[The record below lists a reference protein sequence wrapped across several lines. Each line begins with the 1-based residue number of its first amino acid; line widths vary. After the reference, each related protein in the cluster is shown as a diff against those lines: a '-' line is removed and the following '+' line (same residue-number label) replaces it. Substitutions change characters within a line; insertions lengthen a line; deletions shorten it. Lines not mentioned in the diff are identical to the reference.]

1 MNRMH
6 RVLWNAA
13 RGALVVANE
22 RAGSSQ
28 AHGRRAG
35 SVAKGAAALAA
46 AAMLAA
52 GSASAAVENGVLT
65 TSGDETVV
73 FFGTPDENGRI
84 PEVGLEEGQ
93 YAVETAVNPV
103 LSGIAENIKTVYLTQ
118 GNGLSFVGENL
129 DVNVSVRFWDR
140 ASNTTDV
147 TIGSVDAPK
156 TTGNFAEIFVNCWTD
171 ANPHEA
177 DSTSHLFVRNA
188 DVRIENLRVADTPS
202 QTAIEVG
209 GLDPTLVIA
218 SDSKL
223 SVGAFSMVGAHV
235 SNAGTLVI
243 DAWSSQ
249 TATDRVSNEEYWSSA
264 PSVVE
269 NLKGASVQVGSGL
282 APVLFLNDGTVTAT
296 GDLSLLAG
304 GVNDQ
309 DPTRGDRNKNRG
321 TMTVAGTLTLG
332 GLTRWGTGP
341 EMYPN
346 LPGMPMI
353 GRLENA
359 GTLEAQNV
367 VVNGVLENLAGGK
380 ITVANSFTIETP
392 ERTDGVVVPDYL
404 QATVRNDTDAAMKIG
419 GELRLTNGDLVN
431 SGTITAHHVVISGGI
446 LTNEAGG
453 TLEGTYG
460 FSWTTQG
467 ETVNNGT
474 IRALNGM
481 TIDATNGDFVNA
493 GSIELSND
501 HTVSLAGAFRN
512 KGTLADGHFRLQK
525 DASFAVEGGQ
535 TRLSAL
541 FGTAGGN
548 AVTVDKEQSL
558 TIGTFQIGN
567 GAKAVIDG
575 TVNAE
580 QFAAWLETDI
590 TGNGTFN
597 VQNGLALSEGATMNL
612 QSADVGALQ
621 MLTATATFQTIGIGY
636 ATNDAPSESWLR
648 GTLTA
653 DSIHFDNFGYAELSG
668 NTTAND
674 ETLIG
679 TNFSVVTTDGTSRF
693 GDLTLAGV
701 LEVRGGNVYADTF
714 EFSESNAG
722 LLVVKSDTDVGTLN
736 GVNGRIEIHDGD
748 LNVETLGST
757 DGLEIVYKGAGELAA
772 ESGRV
777 ENATFVF
784 QNQNRIATE
793 GFGRNAVV
801 LENSTLT
808 LDVALTSETAMT
820 VGTGSTLN
828 AAELSLDKEGGK
840 TLILDGGTLS
850 TSLNQ
855 IFSSVSSNAPVIGM
869 DPETGETVEFP
880 TNGISS
886 VGAVKDEIAS
896 GIDYREGVFQF
907 TDDGWTLA
915 AVNAAVGSLG
925 TAFGAEFEAGVTIDF
940 SGTKEEGDD
949 GFTVSDANNL
959 THNVVLSGTDLL
971 NGAEGIV
978 FGETLSVGEGNLV
991 VNEVTGF
998 RSILETQSVTV
1009 RDGRHLYLVGFE
1021 GDEGTRSVLPDAQNG
1036 GKAAVE
1042 TGSTLTLGLSGS
1054 KTGGL
1059 LGTADVKGGML
1070 EVASGG
1076 TFVGTNVSFESGKML
1091 VNQGAS
1097 FTIDS
1102 MTLTAGNNTI
1112 ENNGTLVV
1120 KGFVDQPL
1128 VSTKFTNNGTAT
1140 IGTSAG
1146 ELELHGDI
1154 FNNGNLTIASD
1165 SIEIEGLLANA
1176 GTVTANELVVYG
1188 GSNSE
1193 KGEISATYLGLIVA
1207 DSFENAGTIEG
1218 IREIDVGGLSTD
1230 HVFTNKA
1237 GGTISAPLIKVSVER
1252 FENAGMI
1259 SGETLKIEQSTD
1271 KFENAGTID
1280 VGAMT
1285 TSDVF
1290 TQTEAG
1296 IAKIGTL
1303 TLSGDKF
1310 DGTGGTWIVKEVK
1323 GETEGASVS
1332 INLANVKEFVTAD
1345 ASVDNTTYAVGST
1358 GTLAFGEKN
1367 GLRDTLSDEWVA
1379 NAKGTLIIDRS
1390 VDVAE
1395 SGSISVGAGDDV
1407 STLSDN
1413 RFVAE
1418 KDSVTIFTGN
1428 AFGADGTSAGITG
1441 NGSAAVIADGAKAVL
1456 TNVQTSGTYTLLEGF
1471 DLSQNLDASGNWIG
1485 GWTDEDGKYVTVD
1498 NGSDLDWKAVV
1509 SYDKESESI
1518 VAELEAAD
1526 VSTVYDFSIKDIA
1539 NAALATD
1546 ASKGGDAAFLQAV
1559 INNKTLDVHQT
1570 EKIVNSVAQI
1580 DASLGAV
1587 ANFVN
1592 DVSNL
1597 ADAVES
1603 RTSLLSKGKAS
1614 GLWVRAEGGKY
1625 EMDGLKLD
1633 TGMDAGYDADVYGF
1647 TFGADTFVRPD
1658 FRVGAA
1664 FSYLKGEADAE
1675 GDVLSGQNEY
1685 DTFGLQAYASY
1696 DLRKD
1701 VRVSGEIG
1709 WFRTSGDLTQRIA
1722 YANVREATAEAD
1734 SDAFVFGIRGE
1745 HRFDLSGV
1753 TVVPHVGLRGLYVM
1767 NDDFRTKVDGR
1778 DAFKNDR
1785 DDTFTF
1791 QMPIGVAVEK
1801 AFAAGSGWTVVPS
1814 ADFTVTPQF
1823 GDTDYETTVTGVGTG
1838 VSNTVT
1844 ADMAGDVTGRLTLG
1858 VKGEKDAVGFGAYYG
1873 LTAGDAGRTDHAFSV
1888 NFSYRF

>member
-35 SVAKGAAALAA
+35 SVAKGAAALAT

-65 TSGDETVV
+65 TAGDETVV

-103 LSGIAENIKTVYLTQ
+103 LSGIAENIKTVYLMQ
-118 GNGLSFVGENL
+118 GNGLSFMGENL
-129 DVNVSVRFWDR
+129 DVNASVRFWDR

-171 ANPHEA
+171 ANPHEG

-188 DVRIENLRVADTPS
+188 DVRIESLRVADTPN
-202 QTAIEVG
+202 QTAVEVG
-209 GLDPTLVIA
+209 RDPTLVIT

-223 SVGAFSMVGAHV
+223 SVGTFSMVGAHV
-235 SNAGTLVI
+235 RNEGTLVI
-243 DAWSSQ
+243 DKWSAP
-249 TATDRVSNEEYWSSA
+249 TATDRVSAEEFWSST
-264 PSVVE
+264 PSIVE
-269 NLKGASVQVGSGL
+269 NLEGASVQVGGGL
-282 APVLFLNDGTVTAT
+282 APVLFLNDGIVTAA
-296 GDLSLLAG
+296 GDLNLLTG

-346 LPGMPMI
+346 LPGIPII
-353 GRLENA
+353 GRLENT
-359 GTLEAQNV
+359 GTVEANDV
-367 VVNGVLENLAGGK
+367 VVNGILENLAAGQ
-380 ITVANSFTIETP
+380 ITVANSLTIETP
-392 ERTDGVVVPDYL
+392 ARTDGVTVPDYL
-404 QATVRNDTDAAMKIG
+404 TAAFRNAEGGTVNIEGAFTLKNGTFYNAGTVYAGSAGIEGGSFTNDGTFSTTGNFSLHSGLAVEGNGGLTVDGTLTNAGHIVQDMVRAGNYVSENGASAVVEEASIGGGAINDGTLSAGNLTVSGRLDVLSSGGPGAPAVTVSNGATVSENGELVIG
-419 GELRLTNGDLVN
+419 GGAAAPTVGVENDRTNAVLTVL
-431 SGTITAHHVVISGGI
+431 GTISVKENGGLRADRVVLGS
-446 LTNEAGG
+446 E
-453 TLEGTYG
+453 
-460 FSWTTQG
+460 
-467 ETVNNGT
+467 
-474 IRALNGM
+474 
-481 TIDATNGDFVNA
+481 
-493 GSIELSND
+493 GSIESTAN
-501 HTVSLAGAFRN
+501 GAFAVIN
-512 KGTLADGHFRLQK
+512 DFEATGGEVNITGGSVTLDKVTSAQGTVFAVQNDGDLFVSNNDLRGAEVHFYDKTVDLADYGSIVAQNDTHLESGAVLDFGEETLTN
-525 DASFAVEGGQ
+525 AS
-535 TRLSAL
+535 TL
-541 FGTAGGN
+541 
-548 AVTVDKEQSL
+548 TV
-558 TIGTFQIGN
+558 
-567 GAKAVIDG
+567 
-575 TVNAE
+575 
-580 QFAAWLETDI
+580 
-590 TGNGTFN
+590 
-597 VQNGLALSEGATMNL
+597 SEGA
-612 QSADVGALQ
+612 
-621 MLTATATFQTIGIGY
+621 
-636 ATNDAPSESWLR
+636 E
-648 GTLTA
+648 LTA
-653 DSIHFDNFGYAELSG
+653 DSIDFTGE
-668 NTTAND
+668 
-674 ETLIG
+674 G
-679 TNFSVVTTDGTSRF
+679 TG
-693 GDLTLAGV
+693 GLTLAG
-701 LEVRGGNVYADTF
+701 
-714 EFSESNAG
+714 
-722 LLVVKSDTDVGTLN
+722 GTL
-736 GVNGRIEIHDGD
+736 V
-748 LNVETLGST
+748 T
-757 DGLEIVYKGAGELAA
+757 
-772 ESGRV
+772 
-777 ENATFVF
+777 
-784 QNQNRIATE
+784 
-793 GFGRNAVV
+793 
-801 LENSTLT
+801 
-808 LDVALTSETAMT
+808 
-820 VGTGSTLN
+820 
-828 AAELSLDKEGGK
+828 SLD
-840 TLILDGGTLS
+840 
-850 TSLNQ
+850 Q
-855 IFSSVSSNAPVIGM
+855 IFSDVRKDGVLEGTDVS
-869 DPETGETVEFP
+869 TGETVTIEV
-880 TNGISS
+880 NGIQS
-886 VGAVKDEIAS
+886 VGAVKTELAGENGIRYES
-896 GIDYREGVFQF
+896 GLFKF
-907 TDDGWTLA
+907 TDDEWTIA
-915 AVNAAVGSLG
+915 AVNDAVGSLG
-925 TAFGAEFEAGVTIDF
+925 TAFGATFEEGATVEF
-940 SGTKEEGDD
+940 SGKKAEGDD
-949 GFTVSDANNL
+949 GFTVSDANDL
-959 THNVVLSGTDLL
+959 KSGVVLSGTDLV
-971 NGAEGIV
+971 NGTEGIV
-978 FGETLSVGEGNLV
+978 FGATLSGGEGNLV
-991 VNEVTGF
+991 TTEVTGF
-998 RSILETQSVTV
+998 RSIVEADSVTV
-1009 RDGRHLYLVGFE
+1009 RDGHHLHLVGFE
-1021 GDEGTRSVLPDAQNG
+1021 GDEGTRSVLPDAQDG
-1036 GKAAVE
+1036 GVATVE
-1042 TGSTLTLGLSGS
+1042 SGSTLTLGLSGA

-1059 LGTADVKGGML
+1059 LGTANVQGGTL

-1076 TFVGTNVSFESGKML
+1076 TFAGTNVSIESGKML

-1102 MTLTAGNNTI
+1102 LTLNAENNTI
-1112 ENNGTLVV
+1112 ENDGTLVV
-1120 KGFVDQPL
+1120 NVLANDSSA
-1128 VSTKFTNNGTAT
+1128 STRFTNNGSAT
-1140 IGTSAG
+1140 IGTVADTQ
-1146 ELELHGDI
+1146 ELRGDV
-1154 FNNGNLTIASD
+1154 FNNGGLTIVSD
-1165 SIEIEGLLANA
+1165 SFEIEGLLANA
-1176 GTVTANELVVYG
+1176 GTVKANELLVYG
-1188 GSNSE
+1188 GSNAE
-1193 KGEISATYLGLIVA
+1193 KGEISAESLGFIIP
-1207 DSFENAGTIEG
+1207 DSFENAGSINVDGEIDIAGFSSDHIFTN
-1218 IREIDVGGLSTD
+1218 RETGKISASMIDVG
-1230 HVFTNKA
+1230 
-1237 GGTISAPLIKVSVER
+1237 IER
-1252 FENAGMI
+1252 FVNAGTI
-1259 SGETLKIEQSTD
+1259 SGETLKIGGSNES
-1271 KFENAGTID
+1271 FENSGTVD

-1285 TSDVF
+1285 MTDAF
-1290 TQTEAG
+1290 TQTDAG

-1303 TLSGDKF
+1303 TLAGDTF
-1310 DGTGGTWIVKEVK
+1310 DGKGGTWIVEEVK
-1323 GETEGASVS
+1323 GETDGGSVS

-1345 ASVDNTTYAVGST
+1345 ALVDNTTYAVGNG

-1367 GLRDTLSDEWVA
+1367 GLRDTLSDEWVT

-1390 VDVAE
+1390 VAIAE

-1407 STLSDN
+1407 STLLDN

-1441 NGSAAVIADGAKAVL
+1441 NGSAVVIADGAKAVL
-1456 TNVQTSGTYTLLEGF
+1456 TNVQTSGTYTLIDGF
-1471 DLSQNLDASGNWIG
+1471 DLSSNLDGEGNWIG
-1485 GWTDEDGKYVTVD
+1485 GWTDENGRYVTVD

-1518 VAELEAAD
+1518 VADLEAAD
-1526 VSTVYDFSIKDIA
+1526 VATVYDFSIADIA
-1539 NAALATD
+1539 NAALSTD

-1658 FRVGAA
+1658 FRLGAA

-1767 NDDFRTKVDGR
+1767 NDDFKTKVDGR
-1778 DAFKNDR
+1778 DAFMNDR

-1873 LTAGDAGRTDHAFSV
+1873 LTAGDAGRTDHAFSL
-1888 NFSYRF
+1888 NFEYRF

>member
-65 TSGDETVV
+65 TAGDETVV

-129 DVNVSVRFWDR
+129 DVNASVRFWDR

-171 ANPHEA
+171 ANPHEG

-188 DVRIENLRVADTPS
+188 DVRIESLRVADTPN
-202 QTAIEVG
+202 QTAVEVG
-209 GLDPTLVIA
+209 RDPTLVIT

-235 SNAGTLVI
+235 RNEGTLVI
-243 DAWSSQ
+243 DEWSAP
-249 TATDRVSNEEYWSSA
+249 TATDRVSEEEFWSST
-264 PSVVE
+264 PSIVE
-269 NLKGASVQVGSGL
+269 NLEGASVQVGGGL
-282 APVLFLNDGTVTAT
+282 APVLFLNDGTVTAA
-296 GDLSLLAG
+296 GDLNLLTG

-346 LPGMPMI
+346 LPGIPII
-353 GRLENA
+353 GRLENT
-359 GTLEAQNV
+359 GTVEANDV
-367 VVNGVLENLAGGK
+367 VVNGILENLAAGQ
-380 ITVANSFTIETP
+380 ITVANSLTIETP
-392 ERTDGVVVPDYL
+392 ARTDGVTVPDYL
-404 QATVRNDTDAAMKIG
+404 TAAFRNAEGGTVNIEGTFTLKNGTVYNAGTVYTGSTSIEGGSFTNDDKFSTAGDFTVASGTAVEGDGILEVYGTLTNSGSLTQGSLRADNYVSQDGASAVVQSASIGKGTINGGILSTGYLGVSGTLTVLSPGVAETPAVTVSDIAIVNEVGELVIGGGAATPTVAIENERNNASLNVMGVVSVKENGGLRADSVLLSENGRIEATANGAYAVFKDFQATG
-419 GELRLTNGDLVN
+419 GKVN
-431 SGTITAHHVVISGGI
+431 VTGGTITLDKVTSANGTVFSVQNDGDLFVSNNDLSGAEVHFYDKTVDLADYGSI
-446 LTNEAGG
+446 VAQNDTHLESGAKLDYGEETLTNASTLTVHKDAVLTADVIDFTGEGTGGLTLAGG
-453 TLEGTYG
+453 TL
-460 FSWTTQG
+460 
-467 ETVNNGT
+467 
-474 IRALNGM
+474 
-481 TIDATNGDFVNA
+481 
-493 GSIELSND
+493 
-501 HTVSLAGAFRN
+501 
-512 KGTLADGHFRLQK
+512 
-525 DASFAVEGGQ
+525 
-535 TRLSAL
+535 
-541 FGTAGGN
+541 
-548 AVTVDKEQSL
+548 VTK
-558 TIGTFQIGN
+558 
-567 GAKAVIDG
+567 
-575 TVNAE
+575 
-580 QFAAWLETDI
+580 
-590 TGNGTFN
+590 
-597 VQNGLALSEGATMNL
+597 
-612 QSADVGALQ
+612 
-621 MLTATATFQTIGIGY
+621 
-636 ATNDAPSESWLR
+636 
-648 GTLTA
+648 
-653 DSIHFDNFGYAELSG
+653 
-668 NTTAND
+668 
-674 ETLIG
+674 
-679 TNFSVVTTDGTSRF
+679 
-693 GDLTLAGV
+693 
-701 LEVRGGNVYADTF
+701 
-714 EFSESNAG
+714 
-722 LLVVKSDTDVGTLN
+722 
-736 GVNGRIEIHDGD
+736 
-748 LNVETLGST
+748 LG
-757 DGLEIVYKGAGELAA
+757 
-772 ESGRV
+772 
-777 ENATFVF
+777 
-784 QNQNRIATE
+784 
-793 GFGRNAVV
+793 
-801 LENSTLT
+801 
-808 LDVALTSETAMT
+808 
-820 VGTGSTLN
+820 
-828 AAELSLDKEGGK
+828 
-840 TLILDGGTLS
+840 
-850 TSLNQ
+850 Q
-855 IFSSVSSNAPVIGM
+855 IFSDVQTDGALEGTDVS
-869 DPETGETVEFP
+869 TGETVSIQVSGIQGVGSVKTEL
-880 TNGISS
+880 TGENGINYES
-886 VGAVKDEIAS
+886 
-896 GIDYREGVFQF
+896 GVFRF
-907 TDDGWTLA
+907 TDDGWTIS
-915 AVNAAVGSLG
+915 AVNDAVGSLG
-925 TAFGAEFEAGVTIDF
+925 AAFGKEFEEGVTVDF

-959 THNVVLSGTDLL
+959 TSNIVLSGTDLL
-971 NGAEGIV
+971 NGAEGLV
-978 FGETLSVGEGNLV
+978 FGATLSEGEGNLV
-991 VNEVTGF
+991 ATEVTGF
-998 RSILETQSVTV
+998 RSILEAQSVTV
-1009 RDGRHLYLVGFE
+1009 RDGHHLHLVGFE
-1021 GDEGTRSVLPDAQNG
+1021 GDEGTRSVLPDAQDG
-1036 GKAAVE
+1036 GVATVE
-1042 TGSTLTLGLSGS
+1042 SGSTLTLGLSGA

-1059 LGTADVKGGML
+1059 LGTANVQGGTL

-1076 TFVGTNVSFESGKML
+1076 TFAGTNVSIESGKML

-1102 MTLTAGNNTI
+1102 LTLNAEGNMI

-1120 KGFVDQPL
+1120 KGLVEQPL
-1128 VSTKFTNNGTAT
+1128 VTTKFTNNGTAT
-1140 IGTSAG
+1140 IGTSAD
-1146 ELELHGDI
+1146 ELELRGDI

-1165 SIEIEGLLANA
+1165 SIEIEGLLANT
-1176 GTVTANELVVYG
+1176 GTVTANVLVVYG

-1193 KGEISATYLGLIVA
+1193 KGEISATYLGLVVA

-1218 IREIDVGGLSTD
+1218 IGEINVGGLSTD

-1237 GGTISAPLIKVSVER
+1237 GGTISAPLINVSVQR

-1259 SGETLKIEQSTD
+1259 SGETLEIEQSTE

-1323 GETEGASVS
+1323 GETEGVSVS

-1345 ASVDNTTYAVGST
+1345 ALIDNTTYAVGNG

-1367 GLRDTLSDEWVA
+1367 GLRDTLSDEWVT

-1395 SGSISVGAGDDV
+1395 SGSIEVGAGDDV

-1441 NGSAAVIADGAKAVL
+1441 NGSAALIAQGAKAVL
-1456 TNVQTSGTYTLLEGF
+1456 TSVQTSGTYTLLEGF

-1485 GWTDEDGKYVTVD
+1485 GWTDENGKYVTVD
-1498 NGSDLDWKAVV
+1498 NGSDLDWKVEV
-1509 SYDKESESI
+1509 SYDKESDSI
-1518 VAELEAAD
+1518 VADLEVAD

-1539 NAALATD
+1539 NAALSTD
-1546 ASKGGDAAFLQAV
+1546 ASKGADAAFLQAV
-1559 INNKTLDVHQT
+1559 INNKALDVRQT

-1658 FRVGAA
+1658 FRLGAA
-1664 FSYLKGEADAE
+1664 FSYLKGEAHAE

-1696 DLRKD
+1696 DLRED
-1701 VRVSGEIG
+1701 VRISGEIG

-1767 NDDFRTKVDGR
+1767 NDDFKTKVDGR
-1778 DAFKNDR
+1778 DAFMNDR

-1873 LTAGDAGRTDHAFSV
+1873 LTAGDAGRTDHAFSL
-1888 NFSYRF
+1888 NFEYRF

>member
-65 TSGDETVV
+65 TAGDETVV

-84 PEVGLEEGQ
+84 PEVELEEGQ

-129 DVNVSVRFWDR
+129 DVNASVRFWDR
-140 ASNTTDV
+140 ASNTMNV

-171 ANPHEA
+171 ANPHEG

-188 DVRIENLRVADTPS
+188 DVRIESLRVADTPN
-202 QTAIEVG
+202 QTTVEVG
-209 GLDPTLVIA
+209 RDPTLVIT

-235 SNAGTLVI
+235 RNEGTLVI
-243 DAWSSQ
+243 DEWSAP
-249 TATDRVSNEEYWSSA
+249 TATDRVSQEEYWSST
-264 PSVVE
+264 PSIVE
-269 NLKGASVQVGSGL
+269 NLEGASVQVGSGL
-282 APVLFLNDGTVTAT
+282 APVLFLNDGTVTAA
-296 GDLSLLAG
+296 GDLNLLTG
-304 GVNDQ
+304 GVNDL
-309 DPTRGDRNKNRG
+309 DATRGDRNKNRG

-346 LPGMPMI
+346 LPGIPII
-353 GRLENA
+353 GRLENT
-359 GTLEAQNV
+359 GTVEANDV
-367 VVNGVLENLAGGK
+367 VVNGILENLAAGQ
-380 ITVANSFTIETP
+380 ITITNSLTIETP
-392 ERTDGVVVPDYL
+392 ARTDGVTVPDYL
-404 QATVRNDTDAAMKIG
+404 TAAFRNAEGGTVNIEGAFTLKNGTVYNAGTVYTGSTSIKGGSFTNDDKFSTSGDFTVASGTAVEGDGILEVYGTLTNAGSVTQGTLWADNYVSKDGASAAVQNASIGDGTINGGTLSAESLGVSGTLTVLSPGVAETPAVTVSGSATVGDDGELVIG
-419 GELRLTNGDLVN
+419 GGTSTPTVAVENERNNASLNVMGVVSVKENGGLRADSVLLSENGRIETTSNGAYAVFKDFHATGGEVN
-431 SGTITAHHVVISGGI
+431 VAGGTITLDKVTSANGTVFSVQNDGDLFVTNNDLSGAEVHFYDKTVDLADYGSI
-446 LTNEAGG
+446 VAQNDTHLESGANLDFGEETLTNASTLTVHEGAELTADVIDFTGEGTGGLTLAGG
-453 TLEGTYG
+453 TLV
-460 FSWTTQG
+460 TQ
-467 ETVNNGT
+467 
-474 IRALNGM
+474 
-481 TIDATNGDFVNA
+481 
-493 GSIELSND
+493 
-501 HTVSLAGAFRN
+501 
-512 KGTLADGHFRLQK
+512 
-525 DASFAVEGGQ
+525 
-535 TRLSAL
+535 
-541 FGTAGGN
+541 
-548 AVTVDKEQSL
+548 
-558 TIGTFQIGN
+558 
-567 GAKAVIDG
+567 
-575 TVNAE
+575 
-580 QFAAWLETDI
+580 
-590 TGNGTFN
+590 
-597 VQNGLALSEGATMNL
+597 
-612 QSADVGALQ
+612 
-621 MLTATATFQTIGIGY
+621 
-636 ATNDAPSESWLR
+636 
-648 GTLTA
+648 
-653 DSIHFDNFGYAELSG
+653 
-668 NTTAND
+668 
-674 ETLIG
+674 
-679 TNFSVVTTDGTSRF
+679 
-693 GDLTLAGV
+693 
-701 LEVRGGNVYADTF
+701 
-714 EFSESNAG
+714 
-722 LLVVKSDTDVGTLN
+722 
-736 GVNGRIEIHDGD
+736 
-748 LNVETLGST
+748 LG
-757 DGLEIVYKGAGELAA
+757 
-772 ESGRV
+772 
-777 ENATFVF
+777 
-784 QNQNRIATE
+784 
-793 GFGRNAVV
+793 
-801 LENSTLT
+801 
-808 LDVALTSETAMT
+808 
-820 VGTGSTLN
+820 
-828 AAELSLDKEGGK
+828 
-840 TLILDGGTLS
+840 
-850 TSLNQ
+850 Q
-855 IFSSVSSNAPVIGM
+855 IFSDVQKDGALEGTDVS
-869 DPETGETVEFP
+869 TGETVSIQVSGIQGVGSVKTEL
-880 TNGISS
+880 TGENGINYES
-886 VGAVKDEIAS
+886 
-896 GIDYREGVFQF
+896 GVFRF
-907 TDDGWTLA
+907 TDDHWTIA
-915 AVNAAVGSLG
+915 AVNDAVGSLG
-925 TAFGAEFEAGVTIDF
+925 SAFGKEFEEGVTVDF

-949 GFTVSDANNL
+949 GFTVADANNL
-959 THNVVLSGTDLL
+959 TSNVVLSGTDLL

-978 FGETLSVGEGNLV
+978 FGATLSEGEGNLV
-991 VNEVTGF
+991 TTEVTGF

-1009 RDGRHLYLVGFE
+1009 RDGRHLHLVGFE
-1021 GDEGTRSVLPDAQNG
+1021 GDEGTRSVLPDAQDG
-1036 GKAAVE
+1036 GKATVE
-1042 TGSTLTLGLSGS
+1042 TGSTLTLGLTGA

-1059 LGTADVKGGML
+1059 LGTANVQGGTL

-1076 TFVGTNVSFESGKML
+1076 TFAGTNVSIESGKML

-1102 MTLTAGNNTI
+1102 LTLNAEGNTI

-1120 KGFVDQPL
+1120 KGLVDQPL
-1128 VSTKFTNNGTAT
+1128 VSTKFTNNGKAT
-1140 IGTSAG
+1140 IGTSTG

-1165 SIEIEGLLANA
+1165 SIEIEGLLANT

-1188 GSNSE
+1188 GSNSG
-1193 KGEISATYLGLIVA
+1193 KGVISATYLGLIVV
-1207 DSFENAGTIEG
+1207 DSFENAGTLEG
-1218 IREIDVGGLSTD
+1218 IQQIGVGGLSTG

-1237 GGTISAPLIKVSVER
+1237 GGTLSAPSIMVGVER

-1259 SGETLKIEQSTD
+1259 SGETLEIEQSTD

-1290 TQTEAG
+1290 TQTDAG

-1323 GETEGASVS
+1323 GETEGGPVS

-1345 ASVDNTTYAVGST
+1345 ALVDNTTYAVGNS
-1358 GTLAFGEKN
+1358 GTLAFGEKK
-1367 GLRDTLSDEWVA
+1367 GLRDTLSDEWVT

-1390 VDVAE
+1390 VAIAE

-1456 TNVQTSGTYTLLEGF
+1456 TNVQTSGTYTLIDGF
-1471 DLSQNLDASGNWIG
+1471 DLSSNLDGEGNWIG
-1485 GWTDEDGKYVTVD
+1485 GWTDENGRYVMVD

-1518 VAELEAAD
+1518 VADLEAAD
-1526 VSTVYDFSIKDIA
+1526 VATVYDFSIADIA
-1539 NAALATD
+1539 NAALSTD

-1559 INNKTLDVHQT
+1559 INNKTLDVRQT

-1696 DLRKD
+1696 DLRED
-1701 VRVSGEIG
+1701 VRISGEIG

-1767 NDDFRTKVDGR
+1767 NDDFKTKVDGR
-1778 DAFKNDR
+1778 DAFMNDR

-1801 AFAAGSGWTVVPS
+1801 AFAAGSGWTVVPG

-1873 LTAGDAGRTDHAFSV
+1873 LTAGDAGRTDHAFSL
-1888 NFSYRF
+1888 NFEYRF

>member
-65 TSGDETVV
+65 ADHETVV
-73 FFGTPDENGRI
+73 FYETLDKNGRV
-84 PEVGLEEGQ
+84 PNVGLEEGE
-93 YAVETAVNPV
+93 YVRETTKNPV
-103 LSGIAENIKTVYLTQ
+103 LTGIADNIQTVYITQ

-129 DVNVSVRFWDR
+129 DVNASVRFWDK

-171 ANPHEA
+171 ANDYEG
-177 DSTSHLFVRNA
+177 DSSSHLVVRNA
-188 DVRIENLRVADTPS
+188 DVRIESLRVADTPS

-209 GLDPTLVIA
+209 GVEPTLDIT

-235 SNAGTLVI
+235 RNAGSLTI
-243 DAWSSQ
+243 DEWSAQ
-249 TATDRVSNEEYWSSA
+249 TATDRVTQEEYWSSA
-264 PSVVE
+264 PSVLE
-269 NLKGASVQVGSGL
+269 NLDGASVQVGSGL

-304 GVNDQ
+304 GVNDK
-309 DPTRGDRNKNRG
+309 DPTRGDRTKNRG

-346 LPGMPMI
+346 LPGFPII
-353 GRLENA
+353 GRLENT
-359 GTLEAQNV
+359 GTVEANDV
-367 VVNGVLENLAGGK
+367 VVNGILENLAAGQ
-380 ITVANSFTIETP
+380 ITVANSLTIETP
-392 ERTDGVVVPDYL
+392 ARTDGVTVPDYL
-404 QATVRNDTDAAMKIG
+404 TAAFRNAEGGTVNIEGAFTLKNGTVYNAGTVYTGSTSIEGGSFTNDGTFSTTGNFSLHSGLAVEGNGGLVVNGTLTNAGHIVQDTVRAGNYVSENGASAVVEEASIGGGAINDGTLSAGNLTVSGRLDVLSLGGPGAPAVTVSNGATVSDQGLLVIGGGTSTPVVGIANDSGDGTLFVDGTVSVKANGGLVADVVRLLQTGSVEVTANGAYAVFKDFQATGGEVNVTGGTVTLDKVTSAQGTVFAVQNDGDLFISNNDLRGAEVHFYDKTVDLADYGSIVAQNDTHLESGAVLDF
-419 GELRLTNGDLVN
+419 GEKTLTNASTLTVHEGAELTADTIDFTGD
-431 SGTITAHHVVISGGI
+431 GTGG
-446 LTNEAGG
+446 LTLAGG
-453 TLEGTYG
+453 TL
-460 FSWTTQG
+460 
-467 ETVNNGT
+467 
-474 IRALNGM
+474 
-481 TIDATNGDFVNA
+481 
-493 GSIELSND
+493 
-501 HTVSLAGAFRN
+501 
-512 KGTLADGHFRLQK
+512 
-525 DASFAVEGGQ
+525 
-535 TRLSAL
+535 
-541 FGTAGGN
+541 
-548 AVTVDKEQSL
+548 VTK
-558 TIGTFQIGN
+558 
-567 GAKAVIDG
+567 
-575 TVNAE
+575 
-580 QFAAWLETDI
+580 
-590 TGNGTFN
+590 
-597 VQNGLALSEGATMNL
+597 
-612 QSADVGALQ
+612 
-621 MLTATATFQTIGIGY
+621 
-636 ATNDAPSESWLR
+636 
-648 GTLTA
+648 
-653 DSIHFDNFGYAELSG
+653 
-668 NTTAND
+668 
-674 ETLIG
+674 
-679 TNFSVVTTDGTSRF
+679 
-693 GDLTLAGV
+693 
-701 LEVRGGNVYADTF
+701 
-714 EFSESNAG
+714 
-722 LLVVKSDTDVGTLN
+722 
-736 GVNGRIEIHDGD
+736 
-748 LNVETLGST
+748 LG
-757 DGLEIVYKGAGELAA
+757 
-772 ESGRV
+772 
-777 ENATFVF
+777 
-784 QNQNRIATE
+784 
-793 GFGRNAVV
+793 
-801 LENSTLT
+801 
-808 LDVALTSETAMT
+808 
-820 VGTGSTLN
+820 
-828 AAELSLDKEGGK
+828 
-840 TLILDGGTLS
+840 
-850 TSLNQ
+850 Q
-855 IFSSVSSNAPVIGM
+855 IFSDVQTDGALEGTDVS
-869 DPETGETVEFP
+869 TGETVSIQVSGIQGVGSVKTEL
-880 TNGISS
+880 TGENGIRYES
-886 VGAVKDEIAS
+886 
-896 GIDYREGVFQF
+896 GVFRF
-907 TDDGWTLA
+907 TDDGWTIA
-915 AVNAAVGSLG
+915 AVNDAVGSL
-925 TAFGAEFEAGVTIDF
+925 TSAFGKEFEEGVTVDF

-959 THNVVLSGTDLL
+959 TSNVVLSGTDLL

-978 FGETLSVGEGNLV
+978 FGTTVSEGEGNLV
-991 VNEVTGF
+991 VTEVTGF
-998 RSILETQSVTV
+998 RSIVEADSVTV
-1009 RDGRHLYLVGFE
+1009 RDGHHLYLVGYE

-1036 GKAAVE
+1036 GFATVE
-1042 TGSTLTLGLSGS
+1042 TNSTLTLGLSGS

-1059 LGTADVKGGML
+1059 LGPTNVKGGTL
-1070 EVASGG
+1070 EIASGG
-1076 TFVGTNVSFESGKML
+1076 TFNGTNVSIESGNLL
-1091 VNQGAS
+1091 VTQGGS
-1097 FTIDS
+1097 FTIDNL
-1102 MTLTAGNNTI
+1102 TLNAENNTI
-1112 ENNGTLVV
+1112 ENDGTLVV
-1120 KGFVDQPL
+1120 NVLANDSSA
-1128 VSTKFTNNGTAT
+1128 STRFTNNGSAT
-1140 IGTSAG
+1140 IGTVADKQK
-1146 ELELHGDI
+1146 LRGDV
-1154 FNNGNLTIASD
+1154 FNNGGLTIVSD
-1165 SIEIEGLLANA
+1165 SFEIEGLLANA
-1176 GTVTANELVVYG
+1176 GTVTANELLVYG
-1188 GSNSE
+1188 GSNAE
-1193 KGEISATYLGLIVA
+1193 KGEISAESLGFIIP
-1207 DSFENAGTIEG
+1207 DSFENAGFINVAG
-1218 IREIDVGGLSTD
+1218 EIDIAGLSTD
-1230 HVFTNKA
+1230 HIFTNRET
-1237 GGTISAPLIKVSVER
+1237 GTISASMIDVGIER
-1252 FENAGMI
+1252 FVNAGTI
-1259 SGETLKIEQSTD
+1259 SGETLKIGSSNES
-1271 KFENAGTID
+1271 FENSGTVD

-1285 TSDVF
+1285 MTDAF
-1290 TQTEAG
+1290 TQTDVG

-1345 ASVDNTTYAVGST
+1345 ASVDNANYAVGNG
-1358 GTLAFGEKN
+1358 GTLTFGEKN
-1367 GLRDTLSDEWVA
+1367 GIRNTLSDEWVA

-1390 VDVAE
+1390 VDIAE

-1407 STLSDN
+1407 STRSDN

-1428 AFGADGTSAGITG
+1428 AFGTDGTSAGIAG
-1441 NGSAAVIADGAKAVL
+1441 NGSAALIAQGAKAVL
-1456 TNVQTSGTYTLLEGF
+1456 TSVQTSGTYTLLEGF

-1485 GWTDEDGKYVTVD
+1485 GWTDENGRYVTVD
-1498 NGSDLDWKAVV
+1498 NGSDLDWKVEV
-1509 SYDKESESI
+1509 SYDKESDSI
-1518 VAELEAAD
+1518 VADLEVAD

-1539 NAALATD
+1539 NAALSTD
-1546 ASKGGDAAFLQAV
+1546 ASKGADAAFLQAV
-1559 INNKTLDVHQT
+1559 INNKALDVRQT

-1587 ANFVN
+1587 ANVVN

-1658 FRVGAA
+1658 FRLGAA

-1696 DLRKD
+1696 DLRED
-1701 VRVSGEIG
+1701 VRISGEIG

-1753 TVVPHVGLRGLYVM
+1753 TVVPHAGLRGLYVM